1 MPSHHVVLPNMPSAM
16 TCATLSAQPHAPVHP
31 QLGAEDVED
40 IVLKRSKRP
49 GSLWLSCALQC
60 FGGRKV
66 VRDLEKRQSRAQ
78 MDLRKHSSVT
88 APGRAASFR
97 SFTAEAPTRPVRRS
111 SATSVRSEAMAKMA
125 TAPGR
130 VPSLRS
136 FTAEAQ
142 APARPTRRSS
152 ATSARSETVG
162 KKASEG
168 TPSSVR
174 TRPFHPMHLPPVS
187 RPGLPP
193 ARSRRDLRPRADEAP
208 ESELGDFGAV
218 VAGRAGSRGGL
229 PDIGIRDERLRRV
242 MEARQRRS
250 RRMSQAS

>member
-1 MPSHHVVLPNMPSAM
+1 M

-152 ATSARSETVG
+152 ATSARSET
-162 KKASEG
+162 
-168 TPSSVR
+168 
-174 TRPFHPMHLPPVS
+174 
-187 RPGLPP
+187 